1 MKRTFAVAALAG
13 LVLAAAA
20 HAQTT
25 TPAPAP
31 APAPATAAGN
41 ARIAIIAFEAAVE
54 LTNEGQRDFADL
66 NKKYEPKRAKLKA
79 TNDAIEASQKQ
90 YQANADKLS
99 QQEAASQLKSIE
111 QKQKDLQRDAED
123 LRNES
128 AADADQVFGD
138 LRKKVGEVL
147 VNYAQASGFTV
158 VFNYDQEQ
166 TPPVVLWASQSTDI
180 TKAVI
185 DAYNV
190 KSGVPAQPAPAKPAT
205 AKPAAK

>member
-1 MKRTFAVAALAG
+1 MKRTFALAALAG
-13 LVLAAAA
+13 LVLAAA
-20 HAQTT
+20 HAQ

-31 APAPATAAGN
+31 APGN
-41 ARIAIIAFEAAVE
+41 VKIAIIAFEAAVE

-79 TNDAIEASQKQ
+79 TNDAIEADQKQ
-90 YQANADKLS
+90 YQAQADKLS
-99 QQEAASQLKSIE
+99 QQEAASRMKSIE

-123 LRNES
+123 LRSES
-128 AADADQVFGD
+128 AADADQVFGE

-147 VNYAQASGFTV
+147 VSYAQQNNYTV
-158 VFNYDQEQ
+158 VLNYDQEQ
-166 TPPVVLWASQSTDI
+166 TPPVVLWADKETDI
-180 TKAVI
+180 TKVVI

-190 KSGVPAQPAPAKPAT
+190 KSGVPAQPAPAAKSAAKPV

>member
-20 HAQTT
+20 HAQT
-25 TPAPAP
+25 PSAPAAAA
-31 APAPATAAGN
+31 APAAGN

-66 NKKYEPKRAKLKA
+66 NKKYEPRRSKLKA
-79 TNDAIEASQKQ
+79 TNDEIEAEQKQ
-90 YQANADKLS
+90 YQAQADKLS
-99 QQEAASQLKSIE
+99 QQEAASRMKAIE

-123 LRNES
+123 LRTES
-128 AADADQVFGD
+128 ASDADSVFGE
-138 LRKKVGEVL
+138 LRKKVGEIL
-147 VNYAQASGFTV
+147 VNYAQQNGYTV
-158 VFNYDQEQ
+158 VLNYDQEQ

-180 TKAVI
+180 TKAII

-190 KSGVPAQPAPAKPAT
+190 KSGVPAQAAPAAPAA